1 MTRIASL
8 VSPLCVFSILVLWGC
23 SGLRGDET
31 VSEQQLACEALTQTP
46 NLTITVAQ
54 LVEATETTP
63 QYCYMKGVISP
74 AIAYHMQLPLPE
86 NWNGRLLNIGDGGKD
101 GDLDFADHRLA
112 QGYAVAN
119 SNMGHDNGVEPGAS
133 FGFNNRQAE
142 IDFGYRAVHLT
153 ANASKSVVDA
163 YYSRS
168 PQYSYFE
175 GCSTGGREAL
185 MEAQRFPYDFDGI
198 VAGAPV
204 LFYQKSNATHVWMLQ
219 QIFRDNLAG
228 NLAYDQDGDGVPESL
243 TKFDL
248 LIDTV
253 LAKCDGLDGITDG
266 VIDNPLACDFKPEI
280 DLAENMCPDN
290 VNGDACFT
298 TQQLQV
304 IKDIYRGAHDSK
316 SVRIL
321 KGKSLGTEPGWASGL
336 FPHAGNSMS
345 PARLGTPE
353 RPGTTADHINYLFY
367 EKDPGVPMP
376 AFNDLS
382 QVPDKTR
389 QPPEYAWWEFDID
402 DVTSGKGDLMMSI
415 TEATDPDLSRFLLK
429 NNGKLIIYHGWADAA
444 ANPEPTLDY
453 YKDVVET
460 TFNGDIDAAKQKVQ
474 LFMVPGMGHCR
485 GGPGPNA
492 WDKLAPLVEWVEKG
506 EAPDF
511 IVATHST
518 DGVVDN
524 ERPICSY
531 PERAVYTGPAGGEK
545 DPANWVAS
553 NFTCQ

>member
-1 MTRIASL
+1 MTRIATL
-8 VSPLCVFSILVLWGC
+8 VAPLCAISVLVLWGC
-23 SGLRGDET
+23 SGLRGDEA
-31 VSEQQLACEALTQTP
+31 VSEQQLACEALAQTR
-46 NLTITVAQ
+46 NLTITEARW
-54 LVEATETTP
+54 VEATETTP

-74 AIAYHMQLPLPE
+74 AIVYHMQLPLPE

-101 GDLDFADHRLA
+101 GDLDFADHRLD

-153 ANASKSVVDA
+153 ANASKTVVDA
-163 YYSRS
+163 YYGQS

-204 LFYQKSNATHVWMLQ
+204 IFYQRTNATHTWMLQ

-248 LIDTV
+248 LIDAV
-253 LAKCDGLDGITDG
+253 MAKCDGVDGINDG
-266 VIDNPLACDFKPEI
+266 VIDNPLACDFKPEVE
-280 DLAENMCPDN
+280 LAEKMCPDN

-298 TQQLQV
+298 TQQLQTV
-304 IKDIYRGAHDSK
+304 KDIYRGAHDSK
-316 SVRIL
+316 GVRVF
-321 KGKSLGTEPGWASGL
+321 KGKPLGSEPGWASGL
-336 FPHAGNSMS
+336 FPHAGNNMS

-353 RPGTTADHINYLFY
+353 RPGTTSEHMNYLFY
-367 EKDPGVPMP
+367 EEDPGVPMP

-382 QVPDKTR
+382 QVPDKTS

-415 TEATDPDLSRFLLK
+415 TEATDPNLSRFLLK
-429 NNGKLIIYHGWADAA
+429 NNGKLIIYHGWADSL

-474 LFMVPGMGHCR
+474 LFMAPGMGHC
-485 GGPGPNA
+485 GSGPGPNS
-492 WDKLAPLVEWVEKG
+492 WDKLAPLVDWVENG

-511 IVATHST
+511 IVAIHST
-518 DGVVDN
+518 EGVVEN

-531 PERAVYTGPAGGEK
+531 PLRAVYTGPAGGET
-545 DPANWVAS
+545 DPANWLAS